1 VAELGGDDLHLLLD
15 LRPLLKADLV
25 QLLRI
30 KGQPRPAADRNLVE
44 FGTVR
49 RGAEARHFACLG
61 AVTARDRIVVALDL
75 RINVFG
81 NDLGQFG
88 ALGIARNICGGD
100 DRRLTRWDCHQA
112 IKLRNET
119 LR

>member
-1 VAELGGDDLHLLLD
+1 MAELGGDDLHLLLD

-25 QLLRI
+25 QLLWI
-30 KGQPRPAADRNLVE
+30 KGEAGPAADRHLVE
-44 FGTVR
+44 LRSVR
-49 RGAEARHFACLG
+49 RRAEARHFACL
-61 AVTARDRIVVALDL
+61 TAIAPRYRVVVALDL

-100 DRRLTRWDCHQA
+100 DRRLARWDCHQA